1 MSTFCG
7 GKGNIPAMT
16 IGEIA
21 QPYSPPMGSTA
32 FLPASMP
39 TLNDDGFI
47 DEGWLRQYIQSL
59 QSSGILPTPPPLQN
73 LEKNPSGAPDTV
85 DPLAMYTQKMKGV
98 AGRIKTEYCFYEKA
112 YFASVDR
119 FLQSVSDAS
128 LGTKGSGDVQPN
140 LDAARV
146 ANQRV
151 TVFTQVVN
159 AISKYNYVQTQNWT
173 TEINIMNGQF
183 AKNAVA
189 LKEQADI
196 LNKSTAAADLNKR
209 MISYTLEKNKAN
221 TNLLSLYTV
230 LNASAIAM
238 LIYISRSQ

>member
-7 GKGNIPAMT
+7 GNGNIPAMT
-16 IGEIA
+16 VSEITA
-21 QPYSPPMGSTA
+21 PYSPPSGSTA
-32 FLPASMP
+32 FLPTSMP
-39 TLNDDGFI
+39 TMNDDGFI
-47 DEGWLRQYIQSL
+47 EEGWLQQYIQSL
-59 QSSGILPTPPPLQN
+59 QSSGILPTPPPLRN
-73 LEKNPSGAPDTV
+73 LEKNPSGAPDAV
-85 DPLAMYTQKMKGV
+85 DPLAIYTAKMKV
-98 AGRIKTEYCFYEKA
+98 IASRIKGEYCFYEKA
-112 YFASVDR
+112 YFAAVDR

-140 LDAARV
+140 LDFARN
-146 ANQRV
+146 ANHRV

-159 AISKYNYVQTQNWT
+159 AISKFNYAQTQNWSM
-173 TEINIMNGQF
+173 EINIMNAQF
-183 AKNAVA
+183 AKNAAA

>member
-1 MSTFCG
+1 
-7 GKGNIPAMT
+7 
-16 IGEIA
+16 
-21 QPYSPPMGSTA
+21 
-32 FLPASMP
+32 
-39 TLNDDGFI
+39 LNDDGFVE
-47 DEGWLRQYIQSL
+47 DGWLQQYIQSL
-59 QSSGILPTPPPLQN
+59 QSSGIIPTPPPLMN
-73 LEKNPSGAPDTV
+73 LSSNPSGSPADA
-85 DPLAMYTQKMKGV
+85 DPLAIYTSKMKGV
-98 AGRIKTEYCFYEKA
+98 SEQIKSEYCFYEKA
-112 YFASVDR
+112 YFAAVDR

-128 LGTKGSGDVQPN
+128 LGTKGSGDVQLN

-159 AISKYNYVQTQNWT
+159 AISKSNYSQTQNWSV
-173 TEINIMNGQF
+173 EINSMNTQF
-183 AKNAVA
+183 GKNATS

-209 MISYTLEKNKAN
+209 MISYTVEKNKAN